1 MDLKVVSADIDIAS
15 VTNWLLIFKVKC
27 EDPKAAKMDKDKL
40 ITDLGECI
48 SNLNEA
54 SKAYK
59 SLQDEWRVSRQRNYD
74 LESYIINQLN
84 DVAEKEKEIKRLEFM
99 VEELKKGL

>member
-1 MDLKVVSADIDIAS
+1 MDLKVVSANIDLTC

-40 ITDLGECI
+40 ISDLGECI
-48 SNLNEA
+48 SNLTEA

-59 SLQDEWRVSRQRNYD
+59 SLQDEWRVSRQRNFD

-84 DVAEKEKEIKRLEFM
+84 DVATKDKEIKRLEFI
-99 VEELKKGL
+99 VEELKKVL